1 MLSHLRFHRRGASTP
16 SSPAPEDS
24 SSISPL
30 STSVPPQALDSAS
43 PHNLNPN
50 SAIPSNAPLLPPIT
64 SIISSEL
71 DPRREKQNTT
81 GLTSESRPQQ
91 TQRLSYNGDSGFIGG
106 AALRNY
112 RRDVEAQQI
121 PTGKD
126 AMARISTTQ
135 FEDKSQHRNHRNQE
149 VATELPIKPHMKKIM
164 SFSTPSDVKRAHS
177 SKLGRRPAGARLPP
191 EVPLLMSNPPAA
203 VGVETQRAKKG
214 LPFLKNPM
222 STLLMRKKNNQPSPD
237 LRPILSK
244 NKDEEPAYDPRIKG
258 TRVHDFSAPRKS
270 REAHMTSYS
279 VPQITAGTTSTA
291 EQSVLPATSTGAT
304 ENSSQEQNGA
314 SESLNRSSIPSQLSR
329 PIAIASRDAS
339 SSSVYSSSDQ
349 DHEGVDAVTT
359 CPPERDQE
367 SIIPSGDVDAEDVYK
382 PVEAKVGVLSSSVR
396 TTRSRNKSL
405 SEIRISAIPRHMKS
419 TSSRFSFDMGGAA
432 KQEKLLEE
440 RHRQR
445 ELARTTTRHDGNLDS
460 RFDEFDEDAFDYDA
474 MMDDDGLEERIPGVN
489 ADFEDGDFLESSD
502 TDVEADPCNDQ
513 ENFAGF
519 VFQRS
524 MTVSTSASPPGS
536 GMVLTPRDA
545 DGNPIGVVMSNETP
559 ETSPFADFSQ
569 VHAVCHMDGDQ
580 KGAAESGD
588 YYSTK
593 SALSQRNNEDDLYYD
608 DGMIGLEENE
618 EEYIS
623 SGHGIVSLET
633 NEQPFDES
641 IFDDN
646 DTDQFGRPVPGA
658 FQYAQSLRRAT
669 QQHDL
674 TRENNPMSR
683 LSAPPAVLR
692 CNTHLSLHTEDTV
705 HHSTVR
711 ESTDDAN
718 QPRDAES
725 LNHGAKSIAAYQAA
739 LAAAAHRA
747 AATGKF
753 RRSSSSSSASCLVED
768 ARDLTVDEDEDD
780 DEDKLEDEPED
791 EIPGYDTLADDFDL
805 GDDAIIAEANA
816 SALANDA
823 DGWYGQEFGFYSAP
837 PTSHAT
843 TSYAAGASSIQG
855 YEYANGGFF
864 GPGGTYGLHR
874 STSGR
879 MISRE
884 PNLTPITEKSEHS
897 NRNSLMSLGNLA
909 NSTSTPVVQNPG
921 LAQLAMM
928 TDSQDDQ
935 MTLSAL
941 LKLRSRTWG
950 GSQASL
956 TPSREG
962 SPRSERGES
971 TNSTWLSNPLGAV
984 DGQINHTHSKKL
996 STCLATCSYDEPDNT
1011 SASGSPTMTM
1021 ATASFDHGQKPSV
1034 GQEDPMR
1041 SLGEYGGTDSCKS
1054 CSEVASDS

>member
-30 STSVPPQALDSAS
+30 SSSVPPQALDSAS
-43 PHNLNPN
+43 PHNPNPN
-50 SAIPSNAPLLPPIT
+50 YAIPSNAPLLPPIT
-64 SIISSEL
+64 SVISSEL
-71 DPRREKQNTT
+71 DPRCEKQNTT
-81 GLTSESRPQQ
+81 GLTSECLPQQ

-126 AMARISTTQ
+126 AMARISTAQ
-135 FEDKSQHRNHRNQE
+135 FEDKSRHRNHRNQE
-149 VATELPIKPHMKKIM
+149 VVTELPLKPHMKKIM
-164 SFSTPSDVKRAHS
+164 SFNTPSDVQRAHS
-177 SKLGRRPAGARLPP
+177 SRLGRRPAGARLPP
-191 EVPLLMSNPPAA
+191 EAPLLMSNPPAA
-203 VGVETQRAKKG
+203 VSVETQRAKKG

-222 STLLMRKKNNQPSPD
+222 STLLMRKKNNQPLPD

-270 REAHMTSYS
+270 RGAHITTYS

-291 EQSVLPATSTGAT
+291 EQLVLPASSTGAT
-304 ENSSQEQNGA
+304 ENSSKEQNGA
-314 SESLNRSSIPSQLSR
+314 SESLNRSSIPSQSSK
-329 PIAIASRDAS
+329 PVEIASRDTS
-339 SSSVYSSSDQ
+339 SSSTCSSSDQ
-349 DHEGVDAVTT
+349 DDHGVVDAVTT

-367 SIIPSGDVDAEDVYK
+367 SIIPSGDVSAEDVYK

-405 SEIRISAIPRHMKS
+405 SETHISAIPRHMKS

-445 ELARTTTRHDGNLDS
+445 ELARTTTRHDRILDS
-460 RFDEFDEDAFDYDA
+460 RFDEFDEDAFDYDT

-489 ADFEDGDFLESSD
+489 ADFEDSDFLESSD

-536 GMVLTPRDA
+536 GMVLTPRDV

-569 VHAVCHMDGDQ
+569 VHTVCHMDGDE
-580 KGAAESGD
+580 KGAAELGD

-593 SALSQRNNEDDLYYD
+593 NALSQRNNEDDLYYD

-623 SGHGIVSLET
+623 SGHDIVPLET

-674 TRENNPMSR
+674 TRENNSTSR
-683 LSAPPAVLR
+683 LSAPPAGLR
-692 CNTHLSLHTEDTV
+692 CNTHLSLRTDDTV

-711 ESTDDAN
+711 ENTDDAN
-718 QPRDAES
+718 QPQVAES

-753 RRSSSSSSASCLVED
+753 RRSSSSSSASYLVED
-768 ARDLTVDEDEDD
+768 DRSLTVDEND
-780 DEDKLEDEPED
+780 DEDALEDEPED
-791 EIPGYDTLADDFDL
+791 EIPVYDTLADDFDL

-843 TSYAAGASSIQG
+843 TSYAAGASSLQG

-864 GPGGTYGLHR
+864 GPGGTHGLHR

-884 PNLTPITEKSEHS
+884 PNLTPITEKSENS

-909 NSTSTPVVQNPG
+909 NSTSTPVVQSPG

-956 TPSREG
+956 APSREG
-962 SPRSERGES
+962 SPRSERGEI

-984 DGQINHTHSKKL
+984 DGQNNHAHSKKL
-996 STCLATCSYDEPDNT
+996 GTCLTTCYDDESDDI

-1021 ATASFDHGQKPSV
+1021 ATTSFDHWQRPSV
-1034 GQEDPMR
+1034 GQEDPLP
-1041 SLGEYGGTDSCKS
+1041 SLGEDGGTDSCKL

>member
-1 MLSHLRFHRRGASTP
+1 MLSHLRFHRRGASNP

-30 STSVPPQALDSAS
+30 SSSVPPQALDSAS
-43 PHNLNPN
+43 PHNPNPN
-50 SAIPSNAPLLPPIT
+50 SAIPFNAPLLPPIT

-71 DPRREKQNTT
+71 LDQRREKQNTT

-112 RRDVEAQQI
+112 RRDVEAQQN

-135 FEDKSQHRNHRNQE
+135 IEDKSRHRNHRNEE
-149 VATELPIKPHMKKIM
+149 VATERPPKPHMKKIM
-164 SFSTPSDVKRAHS
+164 SFSTPSDVQRAHS
-177 SKLGRRPAGARLPP
+177 SRLGRRPAGARLPP
-191 EVPLLMSNPPAA
+191 EAPLLMSNPPAA
-203 VGVETQRAKKG
+203 VSVETQRAKKG

-222 STLLMRKKNNQPSPD
+222 STLLMRKKNNQPLPD

-244 NKDEEPAYDPRIKG
+244 NRDEEPVYDPRIRG

-270 REAHMTSYS
+270 WGAHITSYS
-279 VPQITAGTTSTA
+279 VPQINAGTTSTA
-291 EQSVLPATSTGAT
+291 EKLDLPASSTGAT

-314 SESLNRSSIPSQLSR
+314 SESLNRSSIPSQSSR
-329 PIAIASRDAS
+329 PVETASRDTS
-339 SSSVYSSSDQ
+339 SSSVYSSDQ
-349 DHEGVDAVTT
+349 DDHGGVDAVTT

-367 SIIPSGDVDAEDVYK
+367 SIISSGDVSAEAVYK
-382 PVEAKVGVLSSSVR
+382 PVEAKVGGLSSSVR

-405 SEIRISAIPRHMKS
+405 SEMHISAIPRHMKS

-445 ELARTTTRHDGNLDS
+445 ELARTTIRHDRILDS

-474 MMDDDGLEERIPGVN
+474 MMDDGGLEERIPGVN
-489 ADFEDGDFLESSD
+489 ADFEDGDILESSD

-536 GMVLTPRDA
+536 GMMLTPRDA
-545 DGNPIGVVMSNETP
+545 DGNPIGVVMSNETT

-569 VHAVCHMDGDQ
+569 VHTVCHMDGDQ
-580 KGAAESGD
+580 KGAAELGD

-593 SALSQRNNEDDLYYD
+593 NALAQRNKEDDLYYD

-618 EEYIS
+618 EYIS
-623 SGHGIVSLET
+623 SGHDIVPLET

-674 TRENNPMSR
+674 TRENNSTSR
-683 LSAPPAVLR
+683 LSTPPAALR
-692 CNTHLSLHTEDTV
+692 CNIHLSLRTDDTV
-705 HHSTVR
+705 H
-711 ESTDDAN
+711 ENIDDAN
-718 QPRDAES
+718 QPQDTES
-725 LNHGAKSIAAYQAA
+725 LNHGAKSIATYQAA

-768 ARDLTVDEDEDD
+768 DRNLTIDGDD
-780 DEDKLEDEPED
+780 DEDEPED
-791 EIPGYDTLADDFDL
+791 EPEDEMPGYDTLADDFDL

-843 TSYAAGASSIQG
+843 TSYAAGASSLQG

-864 GPGGTYGLHR
+864 GPGGAHGLHR

-909 NSTSTPVVQNPG
+909 NSTSTPVVQSPG

-962 SPRSERGES
+962 SPRSEPGES
-971 TNSTWLSNPLGAV
+971 TNSTWLSNPLGAA

-996 STCLATCSYDEPDNT
+996 GTCLATCYDDEPDGI

-1021 ATASFDHGQKPSV
+1021 ATASFDH
-1034 GQEDPMR
+1034 
-1041 SLGEYGGTDSCKS
+1041 
-1054 CSEVASDS
+1054 